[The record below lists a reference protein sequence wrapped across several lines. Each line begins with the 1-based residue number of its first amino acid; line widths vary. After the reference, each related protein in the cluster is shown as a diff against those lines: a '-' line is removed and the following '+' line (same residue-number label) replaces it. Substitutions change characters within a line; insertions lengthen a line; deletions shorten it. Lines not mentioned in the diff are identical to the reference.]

1 MNILTFDIE
10 EWFHLLELPASCK
23 PELWGNFEQRIEAN
37 TDKLIRLLDE
47 KQVKASCF
55 VLGWV
60 AKEYPGVVKRLADAG
75 HELGIHSYDHSLVF
89 MQSRRAFS
97 EDIKRSCGLVSDI
110 TGKPVTMFRAP
121 GFSIVEST
129 LWAFEELVA
138 QGITTD
144 TSVFPASRAHGGF
157 PSFPT
162 DKPCIIDVRGMKLY
176 EFPLN
181 TSSFLGTRMI
191 FSGGGYFRLMPYPL
205 IRRLSKQS
213 NYVMTYF
220 HPRDFDPGQ
229 KILPGMT
236 PYRIFKSY
244 YGLKGS
250 YNKLKHW
257 LDEFEFIDLSTAIS
271 RIDWDNVKVI
281 RI

>member
-10 EWFHLLELPASCK
+10 EWFHLLELPATGN
-23 PELWGNFEQRIEAN
+23 PELWSSFERRLEAN
-37 TDKLIRLLDE
+37 SDRLLSLLDE
-47 KQVKASCF
+47 MNVKATCF

-60 AKEYPGVVKRLADAG
+60 AKEYPDVIRRWADAG

-89 MQSRRAFS
+89 MQTRRSFS
-97 EDIKRSCGLVSDI
+97 EDIKRACDLVGNIS
-110 TGKPVTMFRAP
+110 GKPVTMFRAP

-129 LWAFEELVA
+129 LWAFEELVE
-138 QGITTD
+138 QGITAD
-144 TSVFPASRAHGGF
+144 SSVFPASRAHGGF

-162 DKPCIIDVRGMKLY
+162 DQPCIIDVRGTKLY

-181 TSSFLGTRMI
+181 ASKLFGARTI
-191 FSGGGYFRLMPYPL
+191 FSGGGYFRLMPYPI
-205 IRRLSKQS
+205 IRRLNRNS

-229 KILPGMT
+229 KVLPGMS

-244 YGLKGS
+244 YGLGGS
-250 YNKLKHW
+250 FDKLKHW
-257 LDEFEFIDLSTAIS
+257 LKEFEFTDMSTAIN
-271 RIDWDNVKVI
+271 RINWDEALVI